1 MVTLRQQMTEWP
13 GDEEEE
19 EEKTED
25 RSHRT
30 RRDRFSDEV
39 VSLLVAYLNDG
50 LIFIILSI
58 FVCRI

>member
-19 EEKTED
+19 KTEG
-25 RSHRT
+25 RSHRS

-39 VSLLVAYLNDG
+39 VSLLVACLNDEI
-50 LIFIILSI
+50 IFII
-58 FVCRI
+58 